1 MKRYKSL
8 YCESIN
14 NLQWGKSSTP
24 KSYTYDEA
32 VKYSSSLG
40 EGWRLPTIDE
50 ILELYKTNKSII
62 ASNSVYWTSS
72 NYNLPNN
79 HKYVFYNVGSHSYKT
94 ISNENK
100 KHEIICVKGESD
112 LIEPEKETVR
122 SIKKFKCDFKPY
134 TYNQALNICKQYSKD
149 TGDRW
154 VLPSIKELE
163 YLKKKGVFDNKIRS
177 TDAFRSSTLIDDSTI
192 CFYPSSEDFFVL
204 SKVIKT
210 FVLLV
215 VYN

>member
-1 MKRYKSL
+1 MKPYKSL

-14 NLQWGKSSTP
+14 NLQWSECSTP

-32 VKYSSSLG
+32 ILNCSSLG
-40 EGWRLPTIDE
+40 KDWRLPTIDE
-50 ILELYKTNKSII
+50 LLELYKTNKSMI

-72 NYNLPNN
+72 NYNLPTD
-79 HKYVFYNVGSHSYKT
+79 HRYVFYNVGSNSYKT
-94 ISNENK
+94 ISSQNK

-122 SIKKFKCDFKPY
+122 SIKKLKCDFKLY

-149 TGDRW
+149 TGDKW
-154 VLPSIKELE
+154 MLPSIKELE
-163 YLKKKGVFDNKIRS
+163 YLKKKGVFDKVKS
-177 TDAFRSSTLIDDSTI
+177 TDTFRSSTLIDDSTI

-204 SKVIKT
+204 SKLIKS
-210 FVLLV
+210 FVLCV